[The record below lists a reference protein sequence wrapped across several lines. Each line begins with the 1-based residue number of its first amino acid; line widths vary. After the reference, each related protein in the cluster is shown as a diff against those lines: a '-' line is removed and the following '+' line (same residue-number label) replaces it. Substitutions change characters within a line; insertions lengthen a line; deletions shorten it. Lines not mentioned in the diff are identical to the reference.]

1 MAARGIRIVDMKI
14 ITFGELLL
22 RFSPS
27 HYAKIR
33 EQEHMI
39 MNVGG
44 AEANVAVSLS
54 NMGLDVHYISR
65 VPSNELTQFCIRDLA
80 KNLVKIDHMQYGGK
94 RLGLYFVE
102 SGNSVRSGK
111 VIYDREDSSFAEIT
125 PGMIDWEEVMK
136 GADWFH
142 WTGITPALSLGAA
155 YACQEAIQKAKEL
168 GLTVSGDLN
177 YRKKLWNYEKTPNQ
191 IIPGFIDKTDVLVC
205 DVNSCE
211 IMADVKISRKEAPY
225 AEQLEECFQALHKKY
240 PNLSLSSSLMRDI
253 LNHSHH
259 CIKGAL
265 YSGGKMTYAEPQDIY
280 PVIDRIGG
288 GDAYMSGLIYGLI
301 HYKEDLEKV
310 INFATATSALKHTIQ
325 GDFNSFSADEIKAL
339 MEGGKNK
346 NVER

>member
-1 MAARGIRIVDMKI
+1 
-14 ITFGELLL
+14 
-22 RFSPS
+22 
-27 HYAKIR
+27 
-33 EQEHMI
+33 MI

-54 NMGLDVHYISR
+54 NMGLAVNYVSR
-65 VPSNELTQFCIRDLA
+65 VPSNELSQFCIRDLA

-111 VIYDREDSSFAEIT
+111 VIYDREDSAFAEMT
-125 PGMIDWEEVMK
+125 PGMIDWEVVMK
-136 GADWFH
+136 DADWFH

-177 YRKKLWNYEKTPNQ
+177 YRKKLWNYEKNPNQ
-191 IIPGFIDKTDVLVC
+191 VIPGFIEKTDILVC
-205 DVNSCE
+205 DVQSCN
-211 IMADVKISRKEAPY
+211 IMANVKITGKQAPY
-225 AEQLEECFQALHKKY
+225 EEQLQECFERMHSRY
-240 PNLSLSSSLMRDI
+240 PNLKVSSSLVRNI

-259 CIKGAL
+259 RIKGSL
-265 YSGGKMTYAEPQDIY
+265 YSEGKVTFADTQDIY

-288 GDAYMSGLIYGLI
+288 GDAFMSGLIYGLI
-301 HYKEDLEKV
+301 NYEDDVKKV
-310 INFATATSALKHTIQ
+310 IDFATATSALKHTIK

-339 MEGGKNK
+339 LDGGKNA

>member
-1 MAARGIRIVDMKI
+1 MKI

-54 NMGLDVHYISR
+54 NMGLSVDYVSR

-102 SGNSVRSGK
+102 SGNSIRSGK
-111 VIYDREDSSFAEIT
+111 VIYDREDSSFAEMT
-125 PGMIDWEEVMK
+125 PGMINWEEVMK
-136 GADWFH
+136 DADWFH
-142 WTGITPALSLGAA
+142 WTGVTPALSLGAA
-155 YACQEAIQKAKEL
+155 YACQEAIQKAREL

-177 YRKKLWNYEKTPNQ
+177 YRKKLWNYEKSPNQ
-191 IIPGFIDKTDVLVC
+191 IIPEFVSKTDILVC
-205 DVNSCE
+205 DVTSCR
-211 IMADVKISRKEAPY
+211 IMADVKIKNEKAPY
-225 AEQLEECFQALHKKY
+225 QEQLQECSELLHKKY
-240 PNLSLSSSLMRDI
+240 PNLKVSSSLIRDI

-265 YSGGKMTYAEPQDIY
+265 YSEGNTVYAEEQDIY

-288 GDAYMSGLIYGLI
+288 GDAFMSGLIYGLI
-301 HYKEDLEKV
+301 NYKDDLQKV
-310 INFATATSALKHTIQ
+310 INFATAASALKHTIK
-325 GDFNSFSADEIKAL
+325 GDFNSFSADEISGL
-339 MEGGKNK
+339 LEGGKNA